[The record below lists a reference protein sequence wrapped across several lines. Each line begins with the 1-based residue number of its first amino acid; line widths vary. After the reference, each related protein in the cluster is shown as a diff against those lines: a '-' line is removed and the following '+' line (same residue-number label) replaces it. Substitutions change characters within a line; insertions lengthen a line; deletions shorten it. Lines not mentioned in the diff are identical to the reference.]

1 MIRTTS
7 LILTAAAAVIT
18 FTSFQAAP
26 AEAARLCQPGYVWRD
41 AFDGDAKC
49 VTPQER
55 DFAKRQNANAEN
67 NRQPGGGAYGP
78 KTCRQGYVWREAFQG
93 DTACVTPY
101 ERTQASK
108 ENKTS
113 NSHTMPRRRWF

>member
-7 LILTAAAAVIT
+7 LILTAAAAIIP

-67 NRQPGGGAYGP
+67 VHMVNYATGLFFQDSP
-78 KTCRQGYVWREAFQG
+78 TTWREEAG
-93 DTACVTPY
+93 SSRNTTTP
-101 ERTQASK
+101 R
-108 ENKTS
+108 
-113 NSHTMPRRRWF
+113 